1 MKLFFTPLP
10 GYSQR
15 VEIVAREAGVYDKL
29 EIIPTNPFES
39 PEALVAANPLSKVPT
54 LVRDD
59 GVPMFGGPV
68 IYEYLDSFNTGTKL
82 FPADPAKRWD
92 ALRIFGLGEGMFD
105 AADLRVVELRREEG
119 QKSQDWIARYQRA
132 VDRSLDRLNEEAKK
146 FTSFHIGHIS
156 VAGALMWFDY
166 LKAAGRGDQT
176 PWRPNRPV
184 LAAWY
189 EEAIKRP
196 SFKKD

>member
-1 MKLFFTPLP
+1 LKLFFTPLP

-15 VEIVAREAGVYDKL
+15 VEIVAREAGVYDRL

-39 PEALVAANPLSKVPT
+39 PEALVAANPLSKVPI

-59 GVPMFGGPV
+59 GVPMFGGPI
-68 IYEYLDSFNTGTKL
+68 IYEYLDSFNRGAKL
-82 FPADPAKRWD
+82 YPSEPAARWE

-105 AADLRVVELRREEG
+105 AADLRVVELRRPEG
-119 QKSQDWIARYQRA
+119 QKSVDWIERYQRA
-132 VDRSLDRLNEEAKK
+132 VTRSLDRLNEEAKR
-146 FTSFHIGHIS
+146 FSGFHIGHVS

-166 LKAAGRGDQT
+166 LKAAGRGDQL

-189 EEAIKRP
+189 EETIKRR
-196 SFKKD
+196 SFRKD